1 MFVSS
6 SIRASGSA
14 AWNLAQVARGGIDVY
29 MEMGI
34 HAWDM
39 AAGEVIVKEAGGYVL
54 DPSGNQCHGLMF
66 YYIMYTSMILI
77 IILYCYVQVMPFV

>member
-14 AWNLAQVARGGIDVY
+14 AWNLAQVARGAIDVY

-39 AAGEVIVKEAGGYVL
+39 AAGEVIVKEAGGYIL
-54 DPSGNQCHGLMF
+54 DPSGNQYHGLMF
-66 YYIMYTSMILI
+66 YSIVYIYINNTSHNIM
-77 IILYCYVQVMPFV
+77 FR